1 MTTPTI
7 TAPVEGGTTGT
18 SITLTG
24 TTAPAGSYVSVFID
38 NQYVGAVL
46 SSPEGAW
53 SHPAES
59 LSPGAHTV
67 CVQANDFQGNPG
79 AYSAQVSFVVQFSEA
94 ITAPVAPVAAPA
106 QVDETVCPITDA
118 FLPDNMKKHVDPK
131 APVPLRMMAAKALV
145 PLQPADMLSVL
156 FMLKYDAEA
165 NVREQAQKTASTLTD
180 RIAASGFRDED
191 VHPPVLGWFL
201 SLYASNDTYAEML
214 ILNPTTPDEAVAAV
228 ASSCS
233 QRTAEIIGQ
242 NQLRIL
248 RTDAIIRALAQNSA
262 ATGALIDGVCDFAVR
277 SGLMLDDVPQMKA
290 AKVRLFGAEAV
301 VQAPVQH
308 GPTAEQIMA
317 EFSMA
322 AADGQGAEGADAAPL
337 DEGKKLSLSKRIL
350 GMNVSEKIKLAT
362 KGNKEARG
370 ILIRDSNRLV
380 SVAVISS
387 PRITDGEVLAQA
399 QNKICNEDV
408 LRIIYSKR
416 EYLRKYAIKLALVKN
431 PKVPQGVSM
440 RLLGTLHEHDIKSLA
455 KDKNVPGSVQMLAK
469 KHLDKKNQKSGG
481 SAH

>member
-1 MTTPTI
+1 MSAPVISVPAEGGVTGATPTF
-7 TAPVEGGTTGT
+7 
-18 SITLTG
+18 TG
-24 TTAPAGSYVSVFID
+24 TTVLAGTYVSIFVD
-38 NQYVGAVL
+38 NTYVGAVL
-46 SSPEGAW
+46 SGADGGW
-53 SHPAES
+53 SHPATT
-59 LSPGAHTV
+59 LAPGPHSV
-67 CVQANDFQGNPG
+67 CVQANDFEGNPG
-79 AYSAQVSFVVQFSEA
+79 AYSPQVGFTVQVGE
-94 ITAPVAPVAAPA
+94 VAAPPPPPPPPA
-106 QVDETVCPITDA
+106 APAVDDTVCPITDA

-145 PLQPADMLSVL
+145 PLQPPDMISVL
-156 FMLKYDAEA
+156 FMLKYDAESA
-165 NVREQAQKTASTLTD
+165 VREQAQKTASTLPD
-180 RIAASGFRDED
+180 RIAASGFRDEG

-201 SLYASNDTYAEML
+201 TLYALNDPYAEMM
-214 ILNPTTPDEAVAAV
+214 ILNPATPDEAVAAV

-242 NQLRIL
+242 NQLRLL
-248 RTDAIIRALAQNSA
+248 RTDGIIRALAQNPA
-262 ATGALIDGVCDFAVR
+262 AAGALIDGVCDFAVR
-277 SGLMLDDVPQMKA
+277 NGLVLDDVPQMKA
-290 AKVRLFGAEAV
+290 AKLRLFGPEAA
-301 VQAPVQH
+301 VQAPVVQ
-308 GPTAEQIMA
+308 GPTADQVMA
-317 EFSMA
+317 EFSMG
-322 AADGQGAEGADAAPL
+322 DGANGETGDAAPL
-337 DEGKKLSLSKRIL
+337 DEGKKMSLSKRIL

-440 RLLGTLHEHDIKSLA
+440 RLLNTLHEHDIKSLA